1 MTSNSLSD
9 VLAAIKS
16 LDPLPQVAMR
26 VLQLARAEDVIPR
39 ELVEVI
45 QTDVAITAK
54 VLKLCNSA
62 YFGFRREIASLQ
74 EAGNLLGISTLV
86 NLVLT
91 SCASRYFRDY
101 GRSGLRSRQ
110 HRWEESVA
118 NALAA
123 SLVAGEVGVDK
134 PRAYTTGLLMNVGH
148 LVMDRFMPE
157 KQDELWKA
165 MSEGATRLEAEQA
178 VLGLDH
184 AEIGSR
190 LAQRWDLPEILVDSI
205 RCHHR
210 PADASQD
217 ARLASCAHLGEILT
231 QTLRKS
237 DQSESWPYALQG
249 GALGICNLTQEQ
261 LETVEGGLRIEMRQ
275 VRELLEV

>member
-1 MTSNSLSD
+1 MPSSSLSD

-26 VLQLARAEDVIPR
+26 VLQLARTEDVIPR

-101 GRSGLRSRQ
+101 GRSGMRSRQ
-110 HRWEESVA
+110 NRWEESVS

-134 PRAYTTGLLMNVGH
+134 PRAYTTGLLMNIGH
-148 LVMDRFMPE
+148 LVVDRFMPD
-157 KQDELWKA
+157 KQQELWQA
-165 MSEGATRLEAEQA
+165 MNDGATRLEAEQA

-210 PADASQD
+210 PSEASQD
-217 ARLASCAHLGEILT
+217 PRLTSCAHLGEILT
-231 QTLRKS
+231 QALRI
-237 DQSESWPYALQG
+237 ERETRPYALQS
-249 GALGICNLTQEQ
+249 GALGLCNLTPEQ
-261 LETVEGGLRIEMRQ
+261 LETVEGGLRAEMRQ

>member
-1 MTSNSLSD
+1 
-9 VLAAIKS
+9 
-16 LDPLPQVAMR
+16 MR